1 MSALALPANL
11 GIEHVGELQQAL
23 LPHLQSDGQVTLAAD
38 AVERVHAAGLQLLYA
53 FVRERAG
60 AGRETV
66 LATPSPALVD
76 AARQLALASSL
87 GVENTASGD
96 HA

>member
-1 MSALALPANL
+1 MSDLALPANL

-23 LPHLQSDGQVTLAAD
+23 RPHLETEGAVTLAAD

-53 FVRERAG
+53 FVRDRAG

-66 LATPSPALVD
+66 LSNPSPALVD
-76 AARQLALASSL
+76 AARQLALAASL